1 MGKRKKEHR
10 KRVAARNQRI
20 KQAETAFKNR
30 FQDELLRHIEMEKQ
44 KMAENKEQK
53 EEVNNNEATNLE

>member
-20 KQAETAFKNR
+20 KQAETAFKNK
-30 FQDELLRHIEMEKQ
+30 FQEEFLKQLELEKQ
-44 KMAENKEQK
+44 RIVENKK
-53 EEVNNNEATNLE
+53 SSEVNSEGAES

>member
-1 MGKRKKEHR
+1 MGKRSKEHR
-10 KRVAARNQRI
+10 KRVAKRNQRI

-30 FQDELLRHIEMEKQ
+30 FQDELLKHIEMEKQ

>member
-30 FQDELLRHIEMEKQ
+30 FQDELLKYIEMEKQ